1 MKSEIILVV
10 DDEPRILDIVCA
22 YLEKEGYQTRRATRG
37 QEALDIFREEDIA
50 LVVLDLMLPDLTGE
64 EICRQ
69 IRLKNNTP
77 ILMLT
82 AKVDRDSIVHGLNL
96 GADDYVTKPFDGKIL
111 VARIKALLRRQSSQ
125 AIPAEQFIFGEGH
138 LEVDLD
144 RKTASRHGLTLPLTP
159 MEFEILG
166 LMARHPGRLFSR
178 DELIMR
184 AIGYDYDGSDR
195 TIDVHIKNIR
205 QKIDDAQHKYIRTVY
220 GLGYRFEGGSS

>member
-37 QEALDIFREEDIA
+37 QEALEIFREEEVA
-50 LVVLDLMLPDLTGE
+50 LVILDLMLPDLTGE

-111 VARIKALLRRQSSQ
+111 VARVKALLRRQSSQ

-144 RKTASRHGLTLPLTP
+144 RKTASRNGLALPLTP

-205 QKIDDAQHKYIRTVY
+205 QKIDDAEHKYIRTVY

>member
-1 MKSEIILVV
+1 MKSELILVV

-37 QEALDIFREEDIA
+37 QEALEIFREEEVS
-50 LVVLDLMLPDLTGE
+50 LVILDLMLPDLTGE

-82 AKVDRDSIVHGLNL
+82 AKVDRDSIVQGLNL

-111 VARIKALLRRQSSQ
+111 VARVKALLRRQSHQ
-125 AIPAEQFIFGEGH
+125 AIPAEQFIFGDGH

-144 RKTASRHGLTLPLTP
+144 RKTASRHGLALPLTP

-178 DELIMR
+178 DELILR

-205 QKIDDAQHKYIRTVY
+205 QKIDDVDHKYIRTVY

>member
-37 QEALDIFREEDIA
+37 QEALEIFREEEIA
-50 LVVLDLMLPDLTGE
+50 LVILDLMLPDLTGE

-82 AKVDRDSIVHGLNL
+82 AKVDRDSIVQGLNL

-111 VARIKALLRRQSSQ
+111 VARVKALLRRQSNQ

-144 RKTASRHGLTLPLTP
+144 RKTASRHGLALPLTP

-205 QKIDDAQHKYIRTVY
+205 QKIDDTEHKYIRTVY

>member
-37 QEALDIFREEDIA
+37 QEALEIFREEEVA
-50 LVVLDLMLPDLTGE
+50 LVILDLMLPDLTGE

-111 VARIKALLRRQSSQ
+111 VARVKALLRRQSSQ

-144 RKTASRHGLTLPLTP
+144 RKTASRNGLALPLTP
-159 MEFEILG
+159 MQFEILG

-205 QKIDDAQHKYIRTVY
+205 QKIDDAEHKYIRTVY

>member
-1 MKSEIILVV
+1 MKPEPILVV

-22 YLEKEGYQTRRATRG
+22 YLEKEGYPTLRATNG
-37 QEALDIFREEDIA
+37 KEALRLFEEASPA
-50 LVVLDLMLPDLTGE
+50 LVILDLMLPDMTGE

-69 IRLKNNTP
+69 IRQRQTTP

-82 AKVDRDSIVHGLNL
+82 AKVDRDAIVQGLNL

-111 VARIKALLRRQSSQ
+111 VARVKALLRRQSHQ
-125 AIPAEQFIFGEGH
+125 AIPAELLSFSEGH

-144 RKTASRHGLTLPLTP
+144 RKIASRHGFALPLTP

-178 DELIMR
+178 EELILR

-205 QKIDDAQHKYIRTVY
+205 QKIDDGDHRYIRTVY
-220 GLGYRFEGGSS
+220 GLGYRFEGGHQ

>member
-37 QEALDIFREEDIA
+37 HEALEIFREEEVA
-50 LVVLDLMLPDLTGE
+50 LVILDLMLPDLTGE

-111 VARIKALLRRQSSQ
+111 VARVKALMRRQSSQ

-144 RKTASRHGLTLPLTP
+144 RKTASRHGLALPLTP

-205 QKIDDAQHKYIRTVY
+205 QKIDDAEHKYIRTVY

>member
-1 MKSEIILVV
+1 MKSDIILVV

-37 QEALDIFREEDIA
+37 QAALEIFHEEEIA
-50 LVVLDLMLPDLTGE
+50 LVILDLMLPDLTGE

-69 IRLKNNTP
+69 IRLKSNTP

-111 VARIKALLRRQSSQ
+111 VARVKALLRRQSSQ
-125 AIPAEQFIFGEGH
+125 AIPAEQFIFADGH

-205 QKIDDAQHKYIRTVY
+205 QKIDDTEHKYIRTVY
-220 GLGYRFEGGSS
+220 GLGYRFEGGSQ

>member
-50 LVVLDLMLPDLTGE
+50 LVILDLMLPDLTGE

-111 VARIKALLRRQSSQ
+111 VARVKALLRRQSSQ

-144 RKTASRHGLTLPLTP
+144 RKTASRNGLTLPLTP

-205 QKIDDAQHKYIRTVY
+205 QKIDDAEHKYIRTVY

>member
-37 QEALDIFREEDIA
+37 QEALEIFREDEIA
-50 LVVLDLMLPDLTGE
+50 LVILDLMLPDLTGE
-64 EICRQ
+64 EICRH

-82 AKVDRDSIVHGLNL
+82 AKVDRDSIVQGLNL

-111 VARIKALLRRQSSQ
+111 VARVKALLRRQSSQ
-125 AIPAEQFIFGEGH
+125 AIPAELFIFGEGH

-144 RKTASRHGLTLPLTP
+144 RKTASRHGLALPLTP

>member
-37 QEALDIFREEDIA
+37 QEGLEIFREEEVA
-50 LVVLDLMLPDLTGE
+50 LVILDLMLPDLTGE

-111 VARIKALLRRQSSQ
+111 VARVKALLRRQSSQ

-144 RKTASRHGLTLPLTP
+144 RKTASRHGLSLPLTP

-205 QKIDDAQHKYIRTVY
+205 QKIDDAEHKYIRTVY

>member
-111 VARIKALLRRQSSQ
+111 VARVKALLRRQSSQ

>member
-1 MKSEIILVV
+1 MKSELILVV

-37 QEALDIFREEDIA
+37 QEALEIFREEEVS
-50 LVVLDLMLPDLTGE
+50 LVILDLMLPDLTGE

-82 AKVDRDSIVHGLNL
+82 AKVDRDSIVQGLNL

-111 VARIKALLRRQSSQ
+111 VARVKALLRRQSHQ

-144 RKTASRHGLTLPLTP
+144 RKTASRHGLVLPLTP

-205 QKIDDAQHKYIRTVY
+205 QKIDDVEHKYIRTVY

>member
-1 MKSEIILVV
+1 MKPEIILVV

-37 QEALDIFREEDIA
+37 QEALEIFQEEEIA
-50 LVVLDLMLPDLTGE
+50 LVILDLMLPDLTGE

-69 IRLKNNTP
+69 IRLKNSTP

-82 AKVDRDSIVHGLNL
+82 AKVDRDSIVQGLNL

-111 VARIKALLRRQSSQ
+111 VARVKALLRRQSNQ
-125 AIPAEQFIFGEGH
+125 AIPAEQFVFSGGH

-144 RKTASRHGLTLPLTP
+144 RKTASRFGLPLTLTP

-178 DELIMR
+178 EELIMR

-205 QKIDDAQHKYIRTVY
+205 QKIDDPTHKYIRTVY
-220 GLGYRFEGGSS
+220 GLGYRFEGGSQ

>member
-111 VARIKALLRRQSSQ
+111 VARVKALLRRQSSQ
-125 AIPAEQFIFGEGH
+125 AIPAEQFIYGEGH

>member
-37 QEALDIFREEDIA
+37 HEALEIFREEEVA
-50 LVVLDLMLPDLTGE
+50 LVILDLMLPDLTGE

-111 VARIKALLRRQSSQ
+111 VARVKALMRRQSSQ

-144 RKTASRHGLTLPLTP
+144 RKTASRHGLALPLTP

-205 QKIDDAQHKYIRTVY
+205 QKIDDAGHKYIRTVY